1 MILQTVKCK
10 KQSRYIVYRLC
21 KYNIIVIVVLLYIS
35 HKADRSTVVAAAVVR
50 GKETTR
56 IEVQAVRAVAIA
68 VRSRPIATAGTNSVD
83 RGLIAV
89 ASSRKEDT
97 TRILHVRPII
107 RTDIIIR
114 RKCSFCCIRT
124 L

>member
-68 VRSRPIATAGTNSVD
+68 VRSRPIATAGSSIDQSAITA
-83 RGLIAV
+83 I
-89 ASSRKEDT
+89 SSRQEDT